1 MADIVSKEKR
11 SYMMSRIH
19 SKNTKPELIVR
30 KYLFHRGFRYR
41 VNVKKLP
48 DSPDIVFEKYKTIIF
63 INGCFWHGHSN
74 CKIAHIPKS
83 NTKKWIHKIQKN
95 IDRDLSNRITLMK
108 MGWHI
113 LTVWECQLSPSK
125 REKTLLSIE
134 LSLCKRIIES
144 YK

>member
-1 MADIVSKEKR
+1 
-11 SYMMSRIH
+11 MSRIH

-48 DSPDIVFEKYKTIIF
+48 GSPDIVFEKYKTIIF

-83 NTKKWIHKIQKN
+83 NTKKMDSQDTKKH
-95 IDRDLSNRITLMK
+95 R
-108 MGWHI
+108 
-113 LTVWECQLSPSK
+113 
-125 REKTLLSIE
+125 
-134 LSLCKRIIES
+134 
-144 YK
+144 

>member
-1 MADIVSKEKR
+1 
-11 SYMMSRIH
+11 MSRIH

-48 DSPDIVFEKYKTIIF
+48 GSPDIVFEKYKTIIF

-83 NTKKWIHKIQKN
+83 NTKKWFTRYK
-95 IDRDLSNRITLMK
+95 
-108 MGWHI
+108 
-113 LTVWECQLSPSK
+113 
-125 REKTLLSIE
+125 KTSIGTYQ
-134 LSLCKRIIES
+134 IES
-144 YK
+144 H